1 MSWCWDEPLEQR
13 SLPGFQHP
21 PPNSHQNT
29 WGRVCMHH
37 KDLVTQATKW
47 FVLHVVWLHHKSKE
61 FQAWS
66 ECPTLEDCGIFF
78 KLSTLKDTPSVSLGC
93 SHENWQ
99 KQLGIELKK
108 KKKKKKQG
116 KEIKGWKVRVEVWFS
131 DVRKV
136 SGERVS
142 EAFSSVQK
150 ALLIEYTGILRRTS
164 CLWIKLKSSQCLC
177 CAAAVCTSL

>member
-108 KKKKKKQG
+108 KKTAREREREWERDVSLQSG
-116 KEIKGWKVRVEVWFS
+116 VVVFRRQKGVRGVGFWSFFKRSKSTS
-131 DVRKV
+131 D
-136 SGERVS
+136 RVHWHF
-142 EAFSSVQK
+142 AKNFLPVD
-150 ALLIEYTGILRRTS
+150 
-164 CLWIKLKSSQCLC
+164 
-177 CAAAVCTSL
+177 

>member
-108 KKKKKKQG
+108 KKD
-116 KEIKGWKVRVEVWFS
+116 S
-131 DVRKV
+131 
-136 SGERVS
+136 ER
-142 EAFSSVQK
+142 ERERERERRFSSEWSGCFPTSERCQGSGFLK
-150 ALLIEYTGILRRTS
+150 LFQAFKKHFWSSTLAFCEELLACGLN
-164 CLWIKLKSSQCLC
+164 
-177 CAAAVCTSL
+177 

>member
-108 KKKKKKQG
+108 KKTARERERERDVSLQSG
-116 KEIKGWKVRVEVWFS
+116 VVVFRRQKGVRGAGFWSFFKRSKSTS
-131 DVRKV
+131 D
-136 SGERVS
+136 RVHWHF
-142 EAFSSVQK
+142 AKNFLPVD
-150 ALLIEYTGILRRTS
+150 
-164 CLWIKLKSSQCLC
+164 
-177 CAAAVCTSL
+177 